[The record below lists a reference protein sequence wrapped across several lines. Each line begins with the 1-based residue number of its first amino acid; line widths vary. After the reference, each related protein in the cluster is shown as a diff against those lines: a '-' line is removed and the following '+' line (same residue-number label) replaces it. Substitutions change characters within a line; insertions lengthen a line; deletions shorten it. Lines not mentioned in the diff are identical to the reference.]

1 MALHPCGAILARD
14 TVSCMRRRATGGFTL
29 VEVMIVVAIIGI
41 LASVAIPSYQ
51 NYSLRAKVSEA
62 ILALSTCRTTVS
74 EVYQSADTGPGANN
88 WGCENASATSK
99 YVQSLST
106 SVNGMV
112 SVTLQN
118 LGPLNGK
125 IHHDTPHE
133 QQHGRRRHDRS
144 RQGPLRL
151 ALRRGGRRHHPRS
164 ALPPEQL
171 PLLT

>member
-1 MALHPCGAILARD
+1 
-14 TVSCMRRRATGGFTL
+14 MRRRAAGGFTL

-62 ILALSTCRTTVS
+62 ILALSACSTVS
-74 EVYQSADTGPGANN
+74 EVYQSADTAPGSNN

-99 YVQSLST
+99 YVESLAT

-125 IHHDTPHE
+125 IITMTPLVNSSTAADATIDL
-133 QQHGRRRHDRS
+133 GKGLYGWRCGAAADGTTLDPRYLPSSCRS
-144 RQGPLRL
+144 
-151 ALRRGGRRHHPRS
+151 
-164 ALPPEQL
+164 
-171 PLLT
+171 

>member
-1 MALHPCGAILARD
+1 
-14 TVSCMRRRATGGFTL
+14 MRRRAAGGFTL

-62 ILALSTCRTTVS
+62 ILALSACRTTVS
-74 EVYQSADTGPGANN
+74 EVYQSADTAPGANS

-99 YVQSLST
+99 YVESLAT

-125 IHHDTPHE
+125 IITMTPLSNSSTAADATIDL
-133 QQHGRRRHDRS
+133 GKGLYGWRCGAAAD
-144 RQGPLRL
+144 GTTLD
-151 ALRRGGRRHHPRS
+151 PRY
-164 ALPPEQL
+164 LPSSCRF
-171 PLLT
+171 